1 METNN
6 NTDNTIKLADRFLI
20 AMFSPKEY
28 GRILKEKQ
36 SKLVQFLFVLILLI
50 TMVRYLIPT
59 LAMVAGMGG
68 FEKILTKEIPTFSIE
83 NGELSIDKR
92 VEQKD
97 EINGVY
103 LLVDTDEKKFSEK
116 DIPDDVIEAVMVSGS
131 NMLVYNKY
139 MATGQKCSEIKFSDW
154 KDFVLNNQVL
164 VNHVGYFYLG
174 IGIMVIT
181 MYFVEFAK
189 YLLIGLGYALFM
201 LLYSNLLMRPVSFGK
216 AYKTSMFAQAIG
228 TIVYSI
234 TCGIGN
240 AVFIVSG
247 NVFQFMVALFILQR
261 VLLPIK
267 RLD

>member
-1 METNN
+1 M
-6 NTDNTIKLADRFLI
+6 
-20 AMFSPKEY
+20 
-28 GRILKEKQ
+28 
-36 SKLVQFLFVLILLI
+36 
-50 TMVRYLIPT
+50 
-59 LAMVAGMGG
+59 
-68 FEKILTKEIPTFSIE
+68 
-83 NGELSIDKR
+83 
-92 VEQKD
+92 
-97 EINGVY
+97 
-103 LLVDTDEKKFSEK
+103 
-116 DIPDDVIEAVMVSGS
+116 
-131 NMLVYNKY
+131 
-139 MATGQKCSEIKFSDW
+139 
-154 KDFVLNNQVL
+154 NNQLL

-216 AYKTSMFAQAIG
+216 AYKASMFAQAIG

-240 AVFIVSG
+240 AVFIVAG